1 MRPLARLLCV
11 LITWVICALGPAHAG
26 LPAAVQQMAERSDDD
41 PRGALEAVL
50 AHAAQAERRGD
61 AESRFWWLLTA
72 SRVQVRLERETEAR
86 ALAASAAAMLPQLAH
101 AGEAH
106 RLWSQIG
113 SLEAMGATTDPSG
126 LIAQAGVLRRRAA
139 AVGEARLACEA
150 QGLEL
155 WLLIQQRSDD
165 EAWLSAEALERCARS
180 LGIAEQLAT
189 AQLSFATLMRF
200 RLGDGVVGANPQ
212 PHLEQ
217 ARQALG
223 GRPARFIRSLIEW
236 EAGIALRHMKQHEA
250 AVERLQRTRE
260 LSRELRDDAGVAV
273 ADIETAAALLELDR
287 AAEALRR
294 LHDVPRLLASQSEAD
309 LNFRMPRV
317 LELRLLALAR
327 LGRADTLAEV
337 ERAQAWLER
346 AAHAKPKLQ
355 RAMALA
361 LASQRHHAAA
371 YEMLLAAGESDRL
384 QRTAARDSQML
395 RLQAR
400 YDNARREAENAELRL
415 RSEASRMALAAE
427 SERRR
432 TLTIGVVAL
441 AVLAL
446 LALTYAIRQLARR
459 RRMADLAL
467 RDELT
472 GVPNRRAVQ
481 AYAEEQLRQA
491 RRLNLPISVALIDLD
506 HFKSVN
512 DRHGHAVGDA
522 VLRAFATA
530 AHGVLRGPDRLG
542 RWGGEEWLLVMPGT
556 AIDETAALFERLR
569 RRFSVVPINGLPE
582 TARCTFS
589 MGVAELSDDIRDVET
604 LVASADAALY
614 AAKAQ
619 GRDRC
624 ERAAPAGPSAPA
636 APRATPRETAQE
648 PG

>member
-11 LITWVICALGPAHAG
+11 LATFVACAGWPAQAA
-26 LPAAVQQMAERSDDD
+26 LPLAVQHLAERSDDD
-41 PRGALEAVL
+41 PRGALEAML
-50 AHAAQAERRGD
+50 THAAQAERRGD
-61 AESRFWWLLTA
+61 AEARFWWLVTA

-86 ALAASAAAMLPQLAH
+86 ALAATAAAVLSLRPGAAEADHLWLQLA
-101 AGEAH
+101 
-106 RLWSQIG
+106 
-113 SLEAMGATTDPSG
+113 SLEALGATSDPAP
-126 LIAQAGVLRRRAA
+126 LVAQAAALRQRAGSA
-139 AVGEARLACEA
+139 GDARLSCEA

-165 EAWLSAEALERCARS
+165 EAWLAAEALERCARN
-180 LGIAEQLAT
+180 LGSAGQQAT

-200 RLGDGVVGANPQ
+200 RLSDGVVGANPQ
-212 PHLEQ
+212 PHLEH
-217 ARQALG
+217 ARRALD
-223 GRPARFIRSLIEW
+223 GRSARFIRSLIEW
-236 EAGIALRHMKQHEA
+236 EAGIALRHLKQHEA

-273 ADIETAAALLELDR
+273 ADIETAAALLELNR
-287 AAEALRR
+287 PAEALQR
-294 LHDVPRLLASQSEAD
+294 LQDVPRLLASQSEAD
-309 LNFRMPRV
+309 LTFRMPRV
-317 LELRLLALAR
+317 LELRLLAMAR
-327 LGRADTLAEV
+327 LGRADVLAEV
-337 ERAQAWLER
+337 ERAQAWVGR

-371 YEMLLAAGESDRL
+371 YEMLLAAGESERV

-400 YDNARREAENAELRL
+400 YDTARREAENAELRL
-415 RSEASRMALAAE
+415 RSEASRLALAAE
-427 SERRR
+427 GERRR

-441 AVLAL
+441 AALAL

-472 GVPNRRAVQ
+472 GVPNRRAIR
-481 AYAEEQLRQA
+481 AYAEEQLQQA
-491 RRLNLPISVALIDLD
+491 RRLKLPISLALIDLD

-512 DRHGHAVGDA
+512 DRYGHAVGDA
-522 VLRAFATA
+522 VLRAFTVA
-530 AHGVLRGPDRLG
+530 AHGVLRGQDRLG

-556 AIDETAALFERLR
+556 AIDETSALFERLR
-569 RRFSVVPINGLPE
+569 RRFSTVPINGLPE
-582 TARCTFS
+582 GARCTFS
-589 MGVAELSDDIRDVET
+589 MGVAELDGESREVET

-614 AAKAQ
+614 AAKEQ

-624 ERAAPAGPSAPA
+624 ERAPLPAPA
-636 APRATPRETAQE
+636 AAAPTSASAQPE
-648 PG
+648 HAA